1 MDGPVEQFDTTQL
14 GMYTVIDDIAE
25 GTFGKVKMA
34 IHTVTGHKVAMK
46 FLSKAIIHR
55 DRMKARVRRE
65 FEYMRLLRHPHI
77 IKLYE
82 VISTPTDIIF
92 VLEYAEGELFNY
104 IVQNGR
110 LSEDV
115 GRRFFQQ
122 IMAGIE
128 YSHRL
133 KIVHRD
139 LKPENILL
147 DEYLNVKIADF
158 GLSNETVDGEFLAT
172 SCGSPNYAAPE
183 VIKGLKYSGPEID
196 VWSSGIILYV
206 LLCGKLPFEDE
217 VIGSLFEKIQR
228 SSCPNYRHLLTPSTD
243 VRYEPPTHLSPH
255 AQNLIKSML
264 VADPTKRITVPQ
276 IMQHPFV
283 TVKLPRYLTPL
294 PPVPGPVVG
303 TLASLVSAPA
313 VPLDFEFVEGLGRI
327 DDEVVD
333 ELVARLIGT
342 DKEEIMHSLR
352 RNDGIR
358 GNQVKV
364 AYMLLKDKKRVGKD
378 LAIFA
383 EQERDAEL
391 ATMDPRNVLSPNALS
406 PGGSDLD
413 ENPFEAEFGEED
425 EAHEPDDGL
434 DDVPEDDPNAPSNV
448 TILNSSLRKP
458 EPTPTGRAN
467 SRRPPKTARWHFGIR
482 SRSSPMEVMLEI
494 YKTLLSMGME
504 WKEKKNLGCLGRTS
518 AGRDDYCDERSDE
531 SMRAAA
537 GIFCI
542 ETRARVQNI
551 VVLMNINLYKVDE
564 QNYLVDFQHKKSYR
578 ASTLPDAGKF
588 DPAPRENTG
597 PGEADSMTSSG
608 RSLIENNGLSSD
620 ETVMSPFVF
629 MDLATRLILELAGQ

>member
-1 MDGPVEQFDTTQL
+1 MQQFETTQL

-110 LSEDV
+110 LTEDV

-147 DEYLNVKIADF
+147 DEYQNVKIADF

-206 LLCGKLPFEDE
+206 LLCGKLPFEDD
-217 VIGSLFEKIQR
+217 VVGSLFEKIA
-228 SSCPNYRHLLTPSTD
+228 H
-243 VRYEPPTHLSPH
+243 VRYEVPTHLSPH
-255 AQNLIKSML
+255 AQHLIKSML

-276 IMQHPFV
+276 IMQHPWV
-283 TVKLPRYLTPL
+283 TIKLPRYLTPL
-294 PPVPGPVVG
+294 PPLPGPVVG
-303 TLASLVSAPA
+303 TLSSLVSAPL

-333 ELVARLIGT
+333 ELVARLVGT
-342 DKEEIMHSLR
+342 DKEEVMHSLR

-391 ATMDPRNVLSPNALS
+391 ATMDPRNVLALNAHSPDD
-406 PGGSDLD
+406 SDLD
-413 ENPFEAEFGEED
+413 ENSFEAEFGEEEEED
-425 EAHEPDDGL
+425 DACEPDDGL
-434 DDVPEDDPNAPSNV
+434 DDVPEDDDNNV
-448 TILNSSLRKP
+448 AILNSSLRKP
-458 EPTPTGRAN
+458 ETGRAN
-467 SRRPPKTARWHFGIR
+467 SRRPPKAARWHFGIR
-482 SRSSPMEVMLEI
+482 SRSAPMEVMLEI

-504 WKEKKNLGCLGRTS
+504 WKEKRSLGCLGREST
-518 AGRDDYCDERSDE
+518 GRDDYAEDRSEE

-542 ETRARVQNI
+542 ETRARLQDI
-551 VVLMNINLYKVDE
+551 VVLMNISLYKVDE
-564 QNYLVDFQHKKSYR
+564 LNYLVDFQHKKSYR
-578 ASTLPDAGKF
+578 ASTAPDASSKF
-588 DPAPRENTG
+588 DPAPRGGGAGDAE
-597 PGEADSMTSSG
+597 SMTGSSG
-608 RSLIENNGLSSD
+608 RSLIENGLPAD

-629 MDLATRLILELAGQ
+629 MDLTTRLILELAGQ

>member
-1 MDGPVEQFDTTQL
+1 MDDTSPPVEQFQTTEL
-14 GMYTVIDDIAE
+14 GMYTVVDDIAE
-25 GTFGKVKMA
+25 GTFGKVKSY
-34 IHTVTGHKVAMK
+34 HP
-46 FLSKAIIHR
+46 SR
-55 DRMKARVRRE
+55 RMKTRVHRE

-82 VISTPTDIIF
+82 
-92 VLEYAEGELFNY
+92 YAEGEL
-104 IVQNGR
+104 R
-110 LSEDV
+110 LTEDS

-147 DEYLNVKIADF
+147 DEYLI
-158 GLSNETVDGEFLAT
+158 
-172 SCGSPNYAAPE
+172 CGSPNYAAPE

-217 VIGSLFEKIQR
+217 VIGSLFEKIA
-228 SSCPNYRHLLTPSTD
+228 H
-243 VRYEPPTHLSPH
+243 VRYDPPTHLSPE
-255 AQNLIKSML
+255 AQDLIKRML

-294 PPVPGPVVG
+294 PPLPGPVVG
-303 TLASLVSAPA
+303 MLSSLVTAPT

-333 ELVARLIGT
+333 ELVARLLGT
-342 DKEEIMHSLR
+342 DKEEVMHM
-352 RNDGIR
+352 
-358 GNQVKV
+358 KV

-413 ENPFEAEFGEED
+413 ENPFEVEFGEE
-425 EAHEPDDGL
+425 EPHEPDDGF
-434 DDVPEDDPNAPSNV
+434 DDS
-448 TILNSSLRKP
+448 

-467 SRRPPKTARWHFGIR
+467 SRRPPRTARWHFGIR

-494 YKTLLSMGME
+494 YKTLSSMGME
-504 WKEKKNLGCLGRTS
+504 WKEKRSLGSLGRAS
-518 AGRDDYCDERSDE
+518 VGRDDYGDEKSDE
-531 SMRAAA
+531 NMRAAA

-542 ETRARVQNI
+542 ETRARVQDI

-578 ASTLPDAGKF
+578 ASTASDAAKF
-588 DPAPRENTG
+588 DPAPRDG
-597 PGEADSMTSSG
+597 GAGEAESMTGSSG
-608 RSLIENNGLSSD
+608 RSLIENGLPAD

>member
-1 MDGPVEQFDTTQL
+1 MDAPDAPAERFDTTHL

-55 DRMKARVRRE
+55 DKMKARVRRE

-104 IVQNGR
+104 IVNNGR
-110 LSEDV
+110 LSEDA

-217 VIGSLFEKIQR
+217 VIGSLFEKIA
-228 SSCPNYRHLLTPSTD
+228 H
-243 VRYEPPTHLSPH
+243 VRYDMPTHLSPH

-303 TLASLVSAPA
+303 TLSSLVSAPA

-333 ELVARLIGT
+333 ELAARLMGT
-342 DKEEIMHSLR
+342 DKDEIMHSLR

-413 ENPFEAEFGEED
+413 ENPSRTTGST
-425 EAHEPDDGL
+425 
-434 DDVPEDDPNAPSNV
+434 DVPEDDPNMPSNV
-448 TILNSSLRKP
+448 AILNSSLRKP
-458 EPTPTGRAN
+458 DPVGPTGRAN

-482 SRSSPMEVMLEI
+482 SRSAPMEVMLEI

-504 WKEKKNLGCLGRTS
+504 WKEKKHLGCLGRTS
-518 AGRDDYCDERSDE
+518 TGRDDHGDERSDE
-531 SMRAAA
+531 NMRAAA
-537 GIFCI
+537 AIFCI
-542 ETRARVQNI
+542 ETRGKVKDI
-551 VVLMNINLYKVDE
+551 VVLMNINLYKVDDS
-564 QNYLVDFQHKKSYR
+564 NYLVDFQHKKSYR
-578 ASTLPDAGKF
+578 ASTAPDAGKF
-588 DPAPRENTG
+588 DPAPREGG
-597 PGEADSMTSSG
+597 PGEAESMTGSSG
-608 RSLIENNGLSSD
+608 RSLIENGLPAD

-629 MDLATRLILELAGQ
+629 MDLTTRLILELAGQ

>member
-1 MDGPVEQFDTTQL
+1 MNGSEAPVEQFETTQL
-14 GMYTVIDDIAE
+14 GEYTVIGDIAE

-104 IVQNGR
+104 IVNNGR
-110 LSEDV
+110 LTEDV

-147 DEYLNVKIADF
+147 DEYQNVKIADF

-217 VIGSLFEKIQR
+217 VIGSLFEKI
-228 SSCPNYRHLLTPSTD
+228 SH
-243 VRYEPPTHLSPH
+243 VRYEAPTHLSPY

-276 IMQHPFV
+276 IMQHPWV

-294 PPVPGPVVG
+294 PPLPGPVVG
-303 TLASLVSAPA
+303 TLSSLVSAPI

-333 ELVARLIGT
+333 ELVTRLIGT

-406 PGGSDLD
+406 SGGSDMD

-425 EAHEPDDGL
+425 DAREPDGF
-434 DDVPEDDPNAPSNV
+434 DDVLEDEENTPSNV
-448 TILNSSLRKP
+448 AILNSSLRKP
-458 EPTPTGRAN
+458 EPTPTGPTGRAN
-467 SRRPPKTARWHFGIR
+467 TRRPPKTARWHFGIR

-504 WKEKKNLGCLGRTS
+504 WKEKKNLGCLGRAAT
-518 AGRDDYCDERSDE
+518 GRDEHHHEDRSDE

-537 GIFCI
+537 SIFCI
-542 ETRARVQNI
+542 ETRARVQDI
-551 VVLMNINLYKVDE
+551 VVRLLLSPTSTTPNLIRAS
-564 QNYLVDFQHKKSYR
+564 LVDFQHKKSYR
-578 ASTLPDAGKF
+578 ASTAPDAKSRF
-588 DPAPRENTG
+588 ERAPRETG
-597 PGEADSMTSSG
+597 VGEAESMTGSSG
-608 RSLIENNGLSSD
+608 RSYFENRVPTD

-629 MDLATRLILELAGQ
+629 MDLATRLILELVSFVTCLI

>member
-1 MDGPVEQFDTTQL
+1 MDGPDPTTEQFETTQL

-92 VLEYAEGELFNY
+92 VLEYASGELFNY
-104 IVQNGR
+104 IVQHGR

-206 LLCGKLPFEDE
+206 LLCGRLPFEDE
-217 VIGSLFEKIQR
+217 VIGSLFEKI
-228 SSCPNYRHLLTPSTD
+228 SH
-243 VRYEPPTHLSPH
+243 VRYDAPTHLSPH

-264 VADPTKRITVPQ
+264 VADPTKRITVAN
-276 IMQHPFV
+276 IMQHPWV
-283 TVKLPRYLTPL
+283 IIKLPRYLTPL
-294 PPVPGPVVG
+294 PPAPGPVVG
-303 TLASLVSAPA
+303 HLSNLVTAPT

-333 ELVARLIGT
+333 ELVSRLAGT
-342 DKEEIMHSLR
+342 DKDEIMHSLR

-406 PGGSDLD
+406 PGGGDLD
-413 ENPFEAEFGEED
+413 ENPFDTEFGEED
-425 EAHEPDDGL
+425 DSQEPDDGFY
-434 DDVPEDDPNAPSNV
+434 DVDVPEDDPNTPSNV

-467 SRRPPKTARWHFGIR
+467 SRQSRKTARWHFGIR

-494 YKTLLSMGME
+494 YKTLLSMRME
-504 WKEKKNLGCLGRTS
+504 WKEKKNLGCLGKTPT
-518 AGRDDYCDERSDE
+518 GRDDYSDERSDDN
-531 SMRAAA
+531 MRAAA
-537 GIFCI
+537 GIFFI
-542 ETRARVQNI
+542 ETRARVQDI
-551 VVLMNINLYKVDE
+551 VVLMNINLYKVDD

-578 ASTLPDAGKF
+578 ASTFPDAGKF
-588 DPAPRENTG
+588 DPAPREGG
-597 PGEADSMTSSG
+597 PGEDESMTGSSG
-608 RSLIENNGLSSD
+608 RSLIENGLPAD

>member
-1 MDGPVEQFDTTQL
+1 MDDLDALVEQFEPTDL

-82 VISTPTDIIF
+82 VISTETDIIF
-92 VLEYAEGELFNY
+92 VLEYASGELFNY
-104 IVQNGR
+104 IVQHGR

-206 LLCGKLPFEDE
+206 LLCGRLPFEDE
-217 VIGSLFEKIQR
+217 VIGSLFDKI
-228 SSCPNYRHLLTPSTD
+228 SH
-243 VRYEPPTHLSPH
+243 VRYDAPTHLSPH

-264 VADPTKRITVPQ
+264 VADPTKRITVAQ
-276 IMQHPFV
+276 IMQHPWI

-294 PPVPGPVVG
+294 PPAPGPVVG
-303 TLASLVSAPA
+303 HLSNLVTPPA

-333 ELVARLIGT
+333 ELVSRLRGT
-342 DKEEIMHSLR
+342 DKDEVMHSLR

-391 ATMDPRNVLSPNALS
+391 ANMDPRNVLSPNALS

-425 EAHEPDDGL
+425 DAQDPDEGFYEE
-434 DDVPEDDPNAPSNV
+434 VVADDPNTPSNV
-448 TILNSSLRKP
+448 TILNSSLIKP
-458 EPTPTGRAN
+458 EHTPTGRAN

-494 YKTLLSMGME
+494 YKTLLGMGME
-504 WKEKKNLGCLGRTS
+504 WKEKKNLGCLGKAPT
-518 AGRDDYCDERSDE
+518 GRDDYNDERSED
-531 SMRAAA
+531 SIRAAA
-537 GIFCI
+537 GIFFI
-542 ETRARVQNI
+542 ETRARVQDI
-551 VVLMNINLYKVDE
+551 VVLMNIHLYRVDE

-588 DPAPRENTG
+588 DPAPRECTG
-597 PGEADSMTSSG
+597 DAESMTGSSG
-608 RSLIENNGLSSD
+608 RSLIVNGLPPD

>member
-1 MDGPVEQFDTTQL
+1 MEAPNTPFEQFEPTQL

-92 VLEYAEGELFNY
+92 VLEYASGELFNY
-104 IVQNGR
+104 IVQHGR
-110 LSEDV
+110 LTEDV

-206 LLCGKLPFEDE
+206 LLCGRLPFEDE
-217 VIGSLFEKIQR
+217 VIGSLFEKI
-228 SSCPNYRHLLTPSTD
+228 SH
-243 VRYEPPTHLSPH
+243 VRYDAPTHLSPH

-264 VADPTKRITVPQ
+264 VADPTKRITVAQ
-276 IMQHPFV
+276 IMQHPWV

-294 PPVPGPVVG
+294 PPAPGPVVG
-303 TLASLVSAPA
+303 HLSNLVTAPA
-313 VPLDFEFVEGLGRI
+313 VPLFDFEFVEGLGRI

-333 ELVARLIGT
+333 ELVARLAGT
-342 DKEEIMHSLR
+342 DKEEVMHSLR

-406 PGGSDLD
+406 PNGGDLD
-413 ENPFEAEFGEED
+413 ENPFDADFGEEEED
-425 EAHEPDDGL
+425 PADPDDGFY
-434 DDVPEDDPNAPSNV
+434 DVDVPEDDPASNV
-448 TILNSSLRKP
+448 TILNSSLRNP
-458 EPTPTGRAN
+458 EPSSTSTPTGRAN
-467 SRRPPKTARWHFGIR
+467 SRQSRKTARWHFGIR
-482 SRSSPMEVMLEI
+482 SRSAPMEVMLEI
-494 YKTLLSMGME
+494 YKTLLNMGME
-504 WKEKKNLGCLGRTS
+504 WKEKRNLGCLGRMPT
-518 AGRDDYCDERSDE
+518 GRDDYSDERSDE
-531 SMRAAA
+531 NMRAAA
-537 GIFCI
+537 GIFFV
-542 ETRARVQNI
+542 ETRARVQDI
-551 VVLMNINLYKVDE
+551 VVLMNINLYKVDD

-578 ASTLPDAGKF
+578 ASSLPGAGKF
-588 DPAPRENTG
+588 DPAPRGDSEGNDTQ
-597 PGEADSMTSSG
+597 SMTGSSG
-608 RSLIENNGLSSD
+608 RSLVENGVVAD

>member
-1 MDGPVEQFDTTQL
+1 MDTPDVPVERFDTTQL

-55 DRMKARVRRE
+55 DKMRARVRRE

-104 IVQNGR
+104 IVNNGR
-110 LSEDV
+110 LSEDA

-217 VIGSLFEKIQR
+217 VIGSLFEKIA
-228 SSCPNYRHLLTPSTD
+228 H
-243 VRYEPPTHLSPH
+243 VRYDMPGHLSPN

-303 TLASLVSAPA
+303 MLSSLVSAP
-313 VPLDFEFVEGLGRI
+313 VLPIDFEFVEGLGRI

-333 ELVARLIGT
+333 ELVARLEGT

-406 PGGSDLD
+406 PGGGDLD

-425 EAHEPDDGL
+425 DSQEPDDTFD
-434 DDVPEDDPNAPSNV
+434 DDVEDDPNAPSNV
-448 TILNSSLRKP
+448 AILNSSLRKP
-458 EPTPTGRAN
+458 EAVGPTGRAN

-482 SRSSPMEVMLEI
+482 SRSAPMEVMLEI
-494 YKTLLSMGME
+494 YKTLMSMGMQ
-504 WKEKKNLGCLGRTS
+504 WKEKKNLGCLGR
-518 AGRDDYCDERSDE
+518 APMGRDDHHGDERSDDNL
-531 SMRAAA
+531 RAAA
-537 GIFCI
+537 AIFCI
-542 ETRARVQNI
+542 ETRGKVNDI
-551 VVLMNINLYKVDE
+551 VVLMNINLYKVDD

-578 ASTLPDAGKF
+578 ASTSPDAGKF
-588 DPAPRENTG
+588 DPAPREGG
-597 PGEADSMTSSG
+597 PGDAESMTGSSG
-608 RSLIENNGLSSD
+608 RSLFENGVAAD

-629 MDLATRLILELAGQ
+629 MDLTTRLILELAGQ

>member
-1 MDGPVEQFDTTQL
+1 MEAADAPVEQFETTML

-55 DRMKARVRRE
+55 DKMKARVRRE

-104 IVQNGR
+104 IVNNGR
-110 LSEDV
+110 LSEDA

-217 VIGSLFEKIQR
+217 VIGSLFEKIA
-228 SSCPNYRHLLTPSTD
+228 H
-243 VRYEPPTHLSPH
+243 VRYDAPTHLSPH

-303 TLASLVSAPA
+303 TLSSLVSAPV

-333 ELVARLIGT
+333 ELVARLVGT

-406 PGGSDLD
+406 PGGGGDLD

-425 EAHEPDDGL
+425 YAQEPDDGF

-448 TILNSSLRKP
+448 TILDSSLRKP
-458 EPTPTGRAN
+458 EPGPTGRAN

-482 SRSSPMEVMLEI
+482 SRSAPMEVMLEI

-504 WKEKKNLGCLGRTS
+504 WKEKKSLGCLGRAPT
-518 AGRDDYCDERSDE
+518 GREDHEDRSDD

-537 GIFCI
+537 SIFCI
-542 ETRARVQNI
+542 ETRARVKDI
-551 VVLMNINLYKVDE
+551 VVLMNINLYKVDD

-578 ASTLPDAGKF
+578 ASSAPDAAKF
-588 DPAPRENTG
+588 DPAPREG
-597 PGEADSMTSSG
+597 GVGEAESMTGSSG
-608 RSLIENNGLSSD
+608 RSLVENGLTAD